1 MTEKEK
7 QKKGMF
13 YQANAPEV
21 LKERMLRD
29 KSDSTFSPRRA
40 YGTSEEV
47 VW

>member
-21 LKERMLRD
+21 LKDLYHCENEC
-29 KSDSTFSPRRA
+29 
-40 YGTSEEV
+40 Y
-47 VW
+47 